1 MKKIFTLSLIAISLG
16 FSLSGSQLFAQQKNI
31 QIDKTTIKQVIQSMD
46 TVIQRNYVYPDK
58 AVFIVKFLNEQHKK
72 GKYTQLTDPGKF
84 ANKVTEDIRSIQDDK
99 HVRIEYDPQLE
110 KDIIRFN
117 SSDPDKNKI
126 TEADIAREKQQNF
139 YFKKLEILPSNIGY
153 MEFTNFALPSDEA
166 QKIIHP
172 AIQFLSNTDALIIDL
187 RNNRGGSGESNNIL
201 GYFFSTRTKTG
212 RSFNRIKNTWTDHF
226 VEMNENTKGL
236 QMKMPIYILTGRK
249 TFSAAEGFAYTLQT
263 LRGAKVIGNPT
274 SGGAHLTRS
283 FSLGNGF
290 VGFIPYL
297 RSENEKTKTDWEGT
311 GVIPD
316 IQSDSP
322 LITAQNEIL
331 QQKLTTA
338 SDQEKPKIQ
347 WLIRYY
353 QSQISD
359 IKIDITQL
367 DKYTGRFAEFEITKQ
382 NNQLYFR
389 DVNQPD
395 KTTFPMIPIS
405 KTLFQVGGDY
415 QLEFI
420 NESGNQFQ
428 AVNISWNDGW
438 TEKINRNP

>member
-1 MKKIFTLSLIAISLG
+1 MKKTFTFSSVIISLG
-16 FSLSGSQLFAQQKNI
+16 LSLSGSQFFAQEKNI
-31 QIDKTTIKQVIQSMD
+31 QIDKTTVKQVIQSID
-46 TVIQRNYVYPDK
+46 TIIQRNYVYPDQ
-58 AVFIVKFLNEQHKK
+58 AVFIVKFLNEQFKK
-72 GKYTQLTDPGKF
+72 GKYKDLTDPHEFTGKLT
-84 ANKVTEDIRSIQDDK
+84 KDIRSIQDDK
-99 HVRIEYDPQLE
+99 HLHIEYDPRLE

-117 SSDPDKNKI
+117 SSDSDKNKI
-126 TEADIAREKQQNF
+126 TEADIAREKMQNF

-153 MEFTNFALPSDEA
+153 MEFTNFALPSEEA
-166 QKIIHP
+166 QKIIHS
-172 AIQFLSNTDALIIDL
+172 AMQFLSNTDALIIDL
-187 RNNRGGSGESNNIL
+187 RNNRGGNGESNNIL

-226 VEMNENTKGL
+226 VENNDKTKDL
-236 QMKMPIYILTGRK
+236 QMKMPVYLLTGKK

-263 LRGAKVIGNPT
+263 LRNAKVIGNPT

-316 IQSDSP
+316 LQSDSP
-322 LITAQNEIL
+322 LITAQIEIL
-331 QQKLTTA
+331 NNKFA
-338 SDQEKPKIQ
+338 AAGDQEKPKIQ
-347 WLIRYY
+347 WLIRYH
-353 QSQISD
+353 QSQISNT
-359 IKIDITQL
+359 KIDIARL
-367 DKYTGRFAEFEITKQ
+367 DQYTGRFAEFEITKQ
-382 NNQLYFR
+382 NNQLHFR

-405 KTLFQVGGDY
+405 QTLFQVGGDY

-420 NESGNQFQ
+420 NQSGNQFQ
-428 AVNISWNDGW
+428 AVNVSWSDGW